1 MYQCLRGKEEEEEE
15 EEEGTSIFEKKLAEL
30 GIKQILAGLRDPP
43 TNGKLE
49 RLHGRI
55 QRNLPEFEAVMMRK
69 SILRTCLWNDTTTG
83 DCTHLGVN

>member
-1 MYQCLRGKEEEEEE
+1 MPQRQRRRKRA
-15 EEEGTSIFEKKLAEL
+15 SIFEKEL
-30 GIKQILAGLRDPP
+30 VDIGIQQILAGLRDPP

-69 SILRTCLWNDTTTG
+69 SILRICLWNDTTTG